1 MDTHWI
7 CEQPKGVGI
16 LRIPLPA
23 ACSVG
28 TNTTIRDRQN
38 LACER
43 NFVGKCA
50 DAPCQPGGWQCGCA
64 RVPLAF
70 RKSVTVFNV
79 FHDGDARERVGFKDV
94 AGLVDLELL
103 LRLSSYFTCIRS
115 PVVHPPIF
123 LPQFFHHFFFYSLAF
138 IIIFIFK
145 GKRERKVI

>member
-1 MDTHWI
+1 MNNR
-7 CEQPKGVGI
+7 KLVGI

-50 DAPCQPGGWQCGCA
+50 DAPGQGVAVRLRA
-64 RVPLAF
+64 RSARFPEI
-70 RKSVTVFNV
+70 RHRFNV

-94 AGLVDLELL
+94 AG
-103 LRLSSYFTCIRS
+103 RCR
-115 PVVHPPIF
+115 P
-123 LPQFFHHFFFYSLAF
+123 
-138 IIIFIFK
+138 
-145 GKRERKVI
+145 